1 MTETFEGVVHYD
13 QHVEIAVLTIDSPPV
28 NAMGVAVRQGL
39 HTALSRA
46 FAEPSVEA
54 VVLIGANDKFIAGV
68 DIKEFG
74 GQRTGVKLSDLQA
87 LIEQADKPVV
97 AAIDGFALGG
107 GLELALAMP
116 FRISTARARV
126 GLPEVNLGLLPAAG
140 GTQRLTRLL
149 GPEAALDIILS
160 GRHLT
165 AQEAL
170 ENGLLDKIVAA
181 PLLPAAT
188 SFARSVVAAATP
200 IRKVIELTNK
210 VGGVNFEMFAA
221 VRKKNESK
229 WRGMVAPYK
238 IVECIEAACR
248 LGPREGLQVERDA
261 FQICLDAPARPA
273 QVHLFFAERK
283 AAKLPSGETSA
294 RPRTIKSAAVIGAG
308 TMGGGI
314 AMGLANAGYDVKI
327 LDVSQDA
334 LDRGLDR
341 VRSNYATSVARG
353 STRQTT
359 VDAALA
365 RIEGVLD
372 YAALGDA
379 DLVIEAVFEDMAL
392 KQETFRKLDAVAK
405 PGATL
410 GTNTSTMDIDAI
422 AGVTQR
428 PGDVIG
434 LHFFSPAHVMRLLEV
449 VRGSRTSSE
458 TVATAMS
465 FAKDIGKMP
474 VLARNADG
482 FIGNRILK
490 VYGRESEFLLEE
502 GATPWQIDKALQAF
516 GFPMGVFLM
525 RDMAGLD
532 VSWRVRQYRAQ
543 LRDPNER
550 YSPVADRIC
559 ELGRFGQKTG
569 KGYYRYEGRNAVPD
583 PQIEALIEQVSADLG
598 IERRPI
604 RDDEIVT
611 RILSAMVNE
620 GAFILGEGIAR
631 RAGDIDVV
639 YVHGYGFPK
648 YRGGPMFWA
657 EGEGLAKVYDTVQ
670 GFHAKFG
677 KLWRPA
683 PALAELAN
691 SGSGWP
697 AGEEN

>member
-1 MTETFEGVVHYD
+1 V
-13 QHVEIAVLTIDSPPV
+13 S
-28 NAMGVAVRQGL
+28 
-39 HTALSRA
+39 
-46 FAEPSVEA
+46 
-54 VVLIGANDKFIAGV
+54 
-68 DIKEFG
+68 
-74 GQRTGVKLSDLQA
+74 
-87 LIEQADKPVV
+87 
-97 AAIDGFALGG
+97 
-107 GLELALAMP
+107 
-116 FRISTARARV
+116 
-126 GLPEVNLGLLPAAG
+126 
-140 GTQRLTRLL
+140 
-149 GPEAALDIILS
+149 
-160 GRHLT
+160 
-165 AQEAL
+165 
-170 ENGLLDKIVAA
+170 
-181 PLLPAAT
+181 
-188 SFARSVVAAATP
+188 
-200 IRKVIELTNK
+200 
-210 VGGVNFEMFAA
+210 GVNFEMFAA
-221 VRKKNESK
+221 VRKRNESK

-353 STRQTT
+353 SSPQTT
-359 VDAALA
+359 VDSALA

-422 AGVTQR
+422 AGVTKR

-449 VRGSRTSSE
+449 VRGARTSAG

-474 VLARNADG
+474 VLARNCDG

-525 RDMAGLD
+525 RDLAGLD

-543 LRDPNER
+543 FRDPNER

-598 IERRPI
+598 IERKPI
-604 RDDEIVT
+604 CDDEIVT

-620 GAFILGEGIAR
+620 GAFILGEGVAR
-631 RAGDIDVV
+631 RASDIDVV

-670 GFHAKFG
+670 GFHAQFG

-683 PALAELAN
+683 PVLAELAN

>member
-1 MTETFEGVVHYD
+1 MTETFGGVVHYD

-28 NAMGVAVRQGL
+28 NALGAAVRQGL
-39 HTALSRA
+39 HTALLRA
-46 FAEPSVEA
+46 LAEPSVEA
-54 VVLIGANDKFIAGV
+54 VVLIGANDKFIAGA

-74 GQRTGVKLSDLQA
+74 RWRTGVTLSDLQA

-97 AAIDGFALGG
+97 AAIDGFAFGG

-149 GPEAALDIILS
+149 GPAAALDIILS

-165 AQEAL
+165 AQEAV
-170 ENGLLDKIVAA
+170 EKGLLDEIVAA
-181 PLLPAAT
+181 PLLSAAT

-200 IRKVIELTNK
+200 LRKVIELTNE
-210 VGGVNFEMFAA
+210 VSGVNFEMFAA

-261 FQICLDAPARPA
+261 FQVCLDAPARPA

-283 AAKLPSGETSA
+283 AAKLPSAETSA
-294 RPRTIKSAAVIGAG
+294 QPRTIESAAVIGAG

-327 LDVSQDA
+327 LDVSRDA

-353 STRQTT
+353 STLQTT

-392 KQETFRKLDAVAK
+392 KQETFRRLDAVAK

-449 VRGSRTSSE
+449 VRGARTSSQ

-482 FIGNRILK
+482 FIGNRMLK
-490 VYGRESEFLLEE
+490 VYGREAEFLLEE

-525 RDMAGLD
+525 RDLAGLD
-532 VSWRVRQYRAQ
+532 VSWRVRQYRARF
-543 LRDPNER
+543 RDPNER

-569 KGYYRYEGRNAVPD
+569 RGYYRYEGRNAVPD
-583 PQIEALIEQVSADLG
+583 PEIEALIERVSADLG
-598 IERRPI
+598 IERKPI
-604 RDDEIVT
+604 CDDEIVT

-620 GAFILGEGIAR
+620 GAFILGEGVAR
-631 RAGDIDVV
+631 RASDIDVV

-657 EGEGLAKVYDTVQ
+657 ESEGLAKVYNTVQ

-677 KLWRPA
+677 NLWRPA
-683 PALAELAN
+683 PALADLAS

-697 AGEEN
+697 AGEES

>member
-1 MTETFEGVVHYD
+1 MAETTRNVIYSDDEG
-13 QHVEIAVLTIDSPPV
+13 IAVLTIDAPPV
-28 NAMGVAVRQGL
+28 NAMSVAVREGL
-39 HTALSRA
+39 HAALSRA
-46 FAEPSVEA
+46 LAEPSIKA
-54 VVLIGANDKFIAGV
+54 VVLIGAHDKFIAGI

-74 GQRTGVKLSDLQA
+74 GPRPGVKLADLQA

-107 GLELALAMP
+107 GLELALAAP
-116 FRISTARARV
+116 FRVATVHARL
-126 GLPEVNLGLLPAAG
+126 GLPEVNLGLLPGGG

-149 GPEAALDIILS
+149 GPEAALEVMLS

-170 ENGLLDKIVAA
+170 DNGLLDKIVDTK
-181 PLLPAAT
+181 LLPAALD
-188 SFARSVVAAATP
+188 FARAAAAAAAPT
-200 IRKVIELTNK
+200 RKIIERTEK
-210 VGGVNFEMFAA
+210 VSGIDFEIFDT

-229 WRGMVAPYK
+229 WRGLVAPYK
-238 IVECIEAACR
+238 IVDCVEAACR
-248 LGPREGLQVERDA
+248 LGPREGLEFERRA
-261 FQICLDAPARPA
+261 FQICLDAPARAA

-283 AAKLPSGETSA
+283 AAKLPRGDA
-294 RPRTIKSAAVIGAG
+294 SAAPRPIRRTAVVGAG

-314 AMGLANAGYDVKI
+314 AMALANAGYEVRL
-327 LDVSQDA
+327 LDISQEA
-334 LDRGLDR
+334 LDRGLAR

-353 STRQTT
+353 STSQAKA
-359 VDAALA
+359 DAALA
-365 RIEGVLD
+365 RIEAVLD

-379 DLVIEAVFEDMAL
+379 DLLIEAVFEDMAL
-392 KQETFRKLDAVAK
+392 KQDVFRKLDAMAK
-405 PGATL
+405 PGAIL
-410 GTNTSTMDIDAI
+410 GSNTSTMDIDAI
-422 AGVTQR
+422 AGVTRR

-449 VRGSRTSSE
+449 VRGAKTSAE

-465 FAKDIGKMP
+465 FAKAIGKMP

-490 VYGRESEFLLEE
+490 VYGREAEFLLEE

-525 RDMAGLD
+525 RDLAGLD

-543 LRDPNER
+543 FRDPGER

-569 KGYYRYEGRNAVPD
+569 MGYYRYEGRTAIPD
-583 PQIEALIEQVSADLG
+583 PAIEDLIETVSADLG
-598 IERRPI
+598 IERKPI
-604 RDDEIVT
+604 SDDEIIRRIVT
-611 RILSAMVNE
+611 AMVNE

-631 RAGDIDVV
+631 CASDIDVV

-657 EGEGLAKVYDTVQ
+657 ERHGLAKVYDTVQ
-670 GFHAKFG
+670 GFHASFG
-677 KLWRPA
+677 DLWRPA
-683 PALAELAN
+683 PLLAQLA
-691 SGSGWP
+691 GSGGAWP
-697 AGEEN
+697 SGDES

>member
-1 MTETFEGVVHYD
+1 
-13 QHVEIAVLTIDSPPV
+13 
-28 NAMGVAVRQGL
+28 
-39 HTALSRA
+39 
-46 FAEPSVEA
+46 
-54 VVLIGANDKFIAGV
+54 
-68 DIKEFG
+68 
-74 GQRTGVKLSDLQA
+74 
-87 LIEQADKPVV
+87 
-97 AAIDGFALGG
+97 
-107 GLELALAMP
+107 
-116 FRISTARARV
+116 
-126 GLPEVNLGLLPAAG
+126 
-140 GTQRLTRLL
+140 
-149 GPEAALDIILS
+149 
-160 GRHLT
+160 
-165 AQEAL
+165 
-170 ENGLLDKIVAA
+170 
-181 PLLPAAT
+181 
-188 SFARSVVAAATP
+188 
-200 IRKVIELTNK
+200 
-210 VGGVNFEMFAA
+210 
-221 VRKKNESK
+221 
-229 WRGMVAPYK
+229 
-238 IVECIEAACR
+238 
-248 LGPREGLQVERDA
+248 
-261 FQICLDAPARPA
+261 
-273 QVHLFFAERK
+273 
-283 AAKLPSGETSA
+283 
-294 RPRTIKSAAVIGAG
+294 
-308 TMGGGI
+308 MGGGI

-327 LDVSQDA
+327 LDVSRDA

-353 STRQTT
+353 STLQTT

-392 KQETFRKLDAVAK
+392 KQETFRRLDAVAK

-449 VRGSRTSSE
+449 VRGARTSSQ

-482 FIGNRILK
+482 FIGNRMLK
-490 VYGRESEFLLEE
+490 VYGREAEFLLEE

-525 RDMAGLD
+525 RDLAGLD
-532 VSWRVRQYRAQ
+532 VSWRVRQYRARF
-543 LRDPNER
+543 RDPNER

-569 KGYYRYEGRNAVPD
+569 RGYYRYEGRNAVPD
-583 PQIEALIEQVSADLG
+583 PEIEALIERVSADLG
-598 IERRPI
+598 IERKPI

-620 GAFILGEGIAR
+620 GAFILGEGVAR
-631 RAGDIDVV
+631 RASDIDVV

-657 EGEGLAKVYDTVQ
+657 ESEGLAKVYNTVQ

-677 KLWRPA
+677 NLWRPA
-683 PALAELAN
+683 PALADLAS

-697 AGEEN
+697 AGEES

>member
-1 MTETFEGVVHYD
+1 MTETFEAVVHYSQND
-13 QHVEIAVLTIDSPPV
+13 EIAVVTIDAPPV
-28 NAMGVAVRQGL
+28 NAMGVAVRAGL
-39 HTALSRA
+39 HKALSRA
-46 FAEPSVEA
+46 FAEPSVKA
-54 VVLIGANDKFIAGV
+54 VVLIGANDKFIAGI

-74 GQRTGVKLSDLQA
+74 GPRNGVKLSDLQA

-107 GLELALAMP
+107 GLELALAVP
-116 FRISTARARV
+116 FRISAARARL
-126 GLPEVNLGLLPAAG
+126 GLPEVNLGLLPAGG

-165 AQEAL
+165 AEEAL
-170 ENGLLDKIVAA
+170 RKGLVDRTVATA
-181 PLLPAAT
+181 LLPAALE
-188 SFARSVVAAATP
+188 FARTVVAASTP
-200 IRKVIELTNK
+200 IRKIIELTDK
-210 VGGVNFEMFAA
+210 VSGVDFEIFTAI
-221 VRKKNESK
+221 RKKNESK

-248 LGPREGLQVERDA
+248 LGPREGLEVERNA
-261 FQICLDAPARPA
+261 FQVCLDAPARAA

-283 AAKLPSGETSA
+283 AAKLPAGDAAA
-294 RPRTIKSAAVIGAG
+294 RPRPIKSTAVIGAG

-314 AMGLANAGYDVKI
+314 AMALANAGYEVKI
-327 LDVSQDA
+327 LEISQDA

-341 VRSNYATSVARG
+341 VRSNYATSVTRG
-353 STRQTT
+353 STSQATA
-359 VDAALA
+359 DAALA
-365 RIEGVLD
+365 RIKGVLD
-372 YAALGDA
+372 YGALGDA

-405 PGATL
+405 PGAIL
-410 GTNTSTMDIDAI
+410 ATNTSTMDIDAI
-422 AGVTQR
+422 AGATNR

-434 LHFFSPAHVMRLLEV
+434 LHFFSPAHVMRLLEII
-449 VRGSRTSSE
+449 RGTKTSSE
-458 TVATAMS
+458 TVATVMS
-465 FAKDIGKMP
+465 FAKEIGKMP
-474 VLARNADG
+474 VLARNSDG

-525 RDMAGLD
+525 RDLAGLD
-532 VSWRVRQYRAQ
+532 VSWRVRQYRARF
-543 LRDPNER
+543 RDPNDR

-569 KGYYRYEGRNAVPD
+569 KGYYRYDGRTAVPD
-583 PQIEALIEQVSADLG
+583 PEIEALIEKVSADLG
-598 IERRPI
+598 IGRKPI
-604 RDDEIVT
+604 SDDEIVT
-611 RILSAMVNE
+611 RILTAMVNE
-620 GAFILGEGIAR
+620 GAFILGEGVAR
-631 RAGDIDVV
+631 RASDIDVV

-657 EGEGLAKVYDTVQ
+657 ENQGLAKVYETVQ
-670 GFHAKFG
+670 GFHARFG

-683 PALAELAN
+683 PLLAELAD

-697 AGEEN
+697 TGEES